1 LGAIAEQ
8 ENLNIM
14 MKKRPCD
21 MEFEDNLTR
30 HKEIKDMLDQK
41 KGITDLRNLSNTD
54 YEKQIKRVR
63 SMLVDVRKTWK
74 NRR

>member
-1 LGAIAEQ
+1 
-8 ENLNIM
+8 
-14 MKKRPCD
+14 